1 MVVAERTRFR
11 AMALRL
17 EESHGV
23 WKVTALRIG

>member
-1 MVVAERTRFR
+1 
-11 AMALRL
+11 MALRL